1 VPRLPASKLLPD
13 DAALVAR
20 ILAQRPKPAPTAGI
34 AAGAITGSIAIVK
47 SGPVKRSWS
56 TSFASMDTNDDGG
69 LSKAE
74 FTTGMTALFKGADAN
89 GDGNLTREEAT
100 AAFPNEG
107 AGYFD
112 LLDTQK
118 TGTVSAAAF
127 SESALKVF
135 TAADTNA
142 DGSISAAE
150 RDAAKKTTGGN

>member
-1 VPRLPASKLLPD
+1 
-13 DAALVAR
+13 
-20 ILAQRPKPAPTAGI
+20 
-34 AAGAITGSIAIVK
+34 
-47 SGPVKRSWS
+47 
-56 TSFASMDTNDDGG
+56 
-69 LSKAE
+69 
-74 FTTGMTALFKGADAN
+74 MTALFKGADAN